1 MRVFFIVAN
10 FTLAGVLLVVGVA
23 TLRHVSAP
31 GEYVFATL
39 PLLFGLH
46 QFDQGLV
53 WLGLYGVGS
62 DATLHAAATVFVFYA
77 QAVLPLLVPL
87 AVWLIEPKSRKRMLI
102 LALAV
107 LGGLLGAYVAW
118 GLVTVQTRVYVHG
131 GSLVYDNPM
140 TEQIWIAV
148 VYVLTTCGSLIL
160 SRSVSIQIFG
170 WLNLVGL
177 IVVFIVAQYSFTAL
191 WCLYA
196 ALVSG
201 ILYLHFVER
210 RINVLRAL
218 REREKALSRE
228 AEVELAQLTRHF
240 PRLRRLFLHT
250 VN

>member
-31 GEYVFATL
+31 SEYVFASL

-62 DATLHAAATVFVFYA
+62 NATLHAAATVFVFYA

-87 AVWLIEPKSRKRMLI
+87 AVWLIEPRSTKRMLI

-118 GLVTVQTRVYVHG
+118 GLITVPTRVYVQD
-131 GSLVYDNPM
+131 GSLVYDNPV

-148 VYVLTTCGSLIL
+148 VYVLTTCGSLML

-177 IVVFIVAQYSFTAL
+177 IAVFVFAQYSFTAL

-201 ILYLHFVER
+201 VLYLHFVER
-210 RINVLRAL
+210 RINALRSL
-218 REREKALSRE
+218 REREETLSRE
-228 AEVELAQLTRHF
+228 AEVELERLTRHV
-240 PRLRRLFLHT
+240 PWLRSLLLHT
-250 VN
+250 TE

>member
-1 MRVFFIVAN
+1 MFFIVAN
-10 FTLAGVLLVVGVA
+10 FTLAGALLVIGVL
-23 TLRHVSAP
+23 TLRHVSRP
-31 GEYVFATL
+31 REYLFASL

-46 QFDQGLV
+46 QLDQGIV

-62 DATLHAAATVFVFYA
+62 HAVLHRAATVFVFYA

-87 AVWLIEPKSRKRMLI
+87 AVWLIEPRGRKRMLI

-118 GLVTVQTRVYVHG
+118 GLMTVPTRVYVHG

-177 IVVFIVAQYSFTAL
+177 SAVFIVAQYSFTAL

-210 RINVLRAL
+210 RIAAL
-218 REREKALSRE
+218 RSLREGEEALSRDAE
-228 AEVELAQLTRHF
+228 AELDRLTRHL
-240 PRLRRLFLHT
+240 PRLRRFFLRT
-250 VN
+250 G